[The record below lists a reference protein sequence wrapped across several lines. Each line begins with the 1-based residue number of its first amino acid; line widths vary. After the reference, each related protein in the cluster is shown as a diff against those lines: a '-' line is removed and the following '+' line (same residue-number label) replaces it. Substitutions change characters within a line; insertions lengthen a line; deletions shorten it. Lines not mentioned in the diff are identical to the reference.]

1 MINLISVTDP
11 CGEMSLSSTGPSGPA
26 QNGLFNKY
34 IFGNYRVSSTDA
46 GGNVVY
52 KKVEPHKNTTQHVFI
67 HKNIKLHTDTWLVSF
82 D

>member
-1 MINLISVTDP
+1 MINLISITDP

-82 D
+82 N